1 MDRDEATAAIA
12 DALHRIAPEADL
24 GSVDPTTDLADEL
37 DLDSMDVLELYAAL
51 AERTG
56 VDLGDPAMA
65 TGEEQAAR
73 STLAGLV
80 DALVGP

>member
-12 DALHRIAPEADL
+12 DALHRIAPEVDL
-24 GSVDPTTDLADEL
+24 AAVDPSVDLAEEL

-56 VDLGDPAMA
+56 VDLGDP
-65 TGEEQAAR
+65 GELSDEQRAAR
-73 STLAGLV
+73 STLDGLV
-80 DALVGP
+80 TALVSS